1 MSSARLRPSGLRLP
15 WQALAA
21 IAVGA
26 YVLESALRGWDF
38 VPDVL
43 DLIVF
48 GAFALIL
55 IARPLLARSLRD
67 DDDEE
72 HHRPE

>member
-1 MSSARLRPSGLRLP
+1 MSSARLRPAGLRLP
-15 WQALAA
+15 WQALVA
-21 IAVGA
+21 IAVSA

-48 GAFALIL
+48 GAFAVIL

-67 DDDEE
+67 EDDEDQD
-72 HHRPE
+72 RSD

>member
-1 MSSARLRPSGLRLP
+1 MSSARLRPAGLRLP
-15 WQALAA
+15 WQTLAA

-26 YVLESALRGWDF
+26 YVLESALRGWNF
-38 VPDVL
+38 APDVL

-55 IARPLLARSLRD
+55 IARPLLARSLHDED
-67 DDDEE
+67 DQEDD
-72 HHRPE
+72 RPE